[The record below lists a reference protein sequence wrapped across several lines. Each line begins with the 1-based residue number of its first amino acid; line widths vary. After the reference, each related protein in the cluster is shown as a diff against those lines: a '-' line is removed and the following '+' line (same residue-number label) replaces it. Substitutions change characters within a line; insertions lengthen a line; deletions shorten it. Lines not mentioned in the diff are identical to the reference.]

1 MGRPTVSKHFLC
13 IPWSAGQSELQC
25 PHSPWPDTCTPL
37 LSVFVEHHSLSSGSW
52 VLVHPWYSIPSNE
65 KGKTHFAPALPPPTV
80 RHLPLPL
87 EENPHCDWLRNP
99 LRHALVSLSLPK
111 HFLPWPNDSCNFF
124 RVRVCSSIP
133 LLHEQELHFPHWSHL
148 QSESPE
154 SYTYKNSL
162 LNTLP
167 FD

>member
-1 MGRPTVSKHFLC
+1 M
-13 IPWSAGQSELQC
+13 
-25 PHSPWPDTCTPL
+25 
-37 LSVFVEHHSLSSGSW
+37 
-52 VLVHPWYSIPSNE
+52 LVHPWYAIPSNE

-80 RHLPLPL
+80 RHLPPPL

-133 LLHEQELHFPHWSHL
+133 LLHEHELHFPHWSHL
-148 QSESPE
+148 QSDSPE
-154 SYTYKNSL
+154 KLYRNILNTKALLLDISPFTSFL
-162 LNTLP
+162 LNQICLPICVNSFEIVPHAKTLE
-167 FD
+167 